1 MATVMFVVHQ
11 ERDDAGALAAEMAT
25 WLEARGHAVRV
36 PEADVAGR
44 PELAPWRWAKPD
56 TASGVDLCLSLGGDG
71 TMLRAV
77 HAVVADRVPVLG
89 VHVGH
94 LGYLT
99 QVEASQWQSALER
112 FLAGDFRVEERTT
125 LDVELHRDGVAGG
138 QPLVHHQAALND
150 AVVEKLRAGRTVRVG
165 VSIDGRPFLS
175 FATDGLIVATP
186 TGSTAYNLSAG
197 GPIISPSLAA
207 LVVTPVAPHLL
218 FDRAMVLDASEVVRI
233 EVLMGTAVLAVDGND
248 HGHLEVGD
256 AVVCRAGPYAARLVT
271 YGERDFRQILKTK
284 FGLGGTG

>member
-1 MATVMFVVHQ
+1 MATVTFVVHQ
-11 ERDDAGALAAEMAT
+11 ERKDAVELAAEIAA
-25 WLEARGHAVRV
+25 WLAELGHVALI

-44 PELAPWRWAKPD
+44 PEL
-56 TASGVDLCLSLGGDG
+56 TAWSSPASELAEDVDLCLSIGGDG

-77 HAVVADRVPVLG
+77 HAVVAAAIPVLG

-99 QVEASQWQSALER
+99 EVEASQWRPALER

-125 LDVELHRDGVAGG
+125 LDVELHRDGAADG
-138 QPLVHHQAALND
+138 QPAVHHQAALND
-150 AVVEKLRAGRTVRVG
+150 AVVEKVRAGRTVRVG
-165 VSIDGRPFLS
+165 VSIDGRAFLT

-197 GPIISPSLAA
+197 GPIISPLLAA
-207 LVVTPVAPHLL
+207 LVMTPVAPHLL
-218 FDRAMVLDASEVVRI
+218 FDRAMVLDPAEVVRV
-233 EVLMGTAVLAVDGND
+233 EVLAGTAVLAIDGND

-256 AVVCRAGPYAARLVT
+256 AVICRAGPIAARLIT
-271 YGERDFRQILKTK
+271 FGERDFRQILKTK
-284 FGLGGTG
+284 FGLGGTE

>member
-1 MATVMFVVHQ
+1 MATVTFIVHQ
-11 ERDDAGALAAEMAT
+11 ERQDAGTLAAEMAK
-25 WLEARGHAVRV
+25 WLEARGHVVRV

-44 PELAPWRWAKPD
+44 PELASWSWPEPD
-56 TASGVDLCLSLGGDG
+56 MASDVDLCVSIGGDG

-77 HAVVADRVPVLG
+77 HAVVAAGIPVLG

-99 QVEASQWQSALER
+99 EVEPSQWLPALER
-112 FLAGDFRVEERTT
+112 FLTGDFRVQERTT
-125 LDVELHRDGVAGG
+125 LHVELHREGVASG

-150 AVVEKLRAGRTVRVG
+150 AVVEKMHAGRTVRVG

-175 FATDGLIVATP
+175 FAADGLIVATP

-207 LVVTPVAPHLL
+207 LVMTPVAPHLL
-218 FDRAMVLDASEVVRI
+218 FDRAMVLDTAEVVRI
-233 EVLMGTAVLAVDGND
+233 DVLNGTAVLAIDGND

-256 AVVCRAGPYAARLVT
+256 AVVCRVGPHAARFVT
-271 YGERDFRQILKTK
+271 FGERDFRQILKTK